1 MQINASLLI
10 KINQIPEESLDLHL
24 QPGRFFILFTPG
36 KDYWII
42 KISSCSK
49 VLWVIFELI
58 YTA

>member
-36 KDYWII
+36 KDY
-42 KISSCSK
+42 
-49 VLWVIFELI
+49 
-58 YTA
+58 